1 MNKFNI
7 FLVWCACC
15 SICVAV
21 AADRPDVVDVGL
33 FSQGKAGEHVPAN
46 WKPLTF
52 KRISKHTVYSMV
64 DDNGTSVVKAQS
76 DQSASGLVANVT
88 IDLRDYPILE
98 WRWKI
103 ANLVAKGDPH
113 RKEGDDYPARIY
125 IIFGPDQSKL
135 DFADKVARKLSG
147 QDIPHS
153 GLNYI
158 WDNKTPIGA
167 ALPNAFSDRL
177 RMFVVQSGGD
187 KLNQWQTEQRNV
199 LEDYRKAFG
208 AEPPLISGI
217 AIMTDTDNT
226 HEHTTAW
233 YGDIRFKKAPR

>member
-1 MNKFNI
+1 MI
-7 FLVWCACC
+7 LIILCACL
-15 SICVAV
+15 SSPFAAAAV
-21 AADRPDVVDVGL
+21 QPDIVDVGL
-33 FSQGKAGEHVPAN
+33 FSQEKAGEQVPAN
-46 WKPLTF
+46 WHPLNF
-52 KRISKHTVYSMV
+52 RRISKHTIYSVV
-64 DDNGTSVVKAQS
+64 DDNGISVVKAQS
-76 DQSASGLVANVT
+76 DQSASGLVRNIT
-88 IDLRDYPILE
+88 MDLREYPIIE

-103 ANLVAKGDPH
+103 SNLVDKGDPR

-125 IIFGPDQSKL
+125 IIFGQDQSKL
-135 DFADKVARKLSG
+135 DFADKIARKLSG

-158 WDNKTPIGA
+158 WDNKTPIGSTM
-167 ALPNAFSDRL
+167 PNAFSDRL
-177 RMFVVQSGGD
+177 RMLVVQSGGD

-226 HEHTTAW
+226 HERATAW